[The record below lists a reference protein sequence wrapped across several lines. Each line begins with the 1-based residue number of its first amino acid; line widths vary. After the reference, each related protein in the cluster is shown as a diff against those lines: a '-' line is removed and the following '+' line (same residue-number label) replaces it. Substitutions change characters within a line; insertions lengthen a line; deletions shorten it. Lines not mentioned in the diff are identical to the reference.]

1 MTFTSPLDVEA
12 IRADFPI
19 LSRQVRGQP
28 LVYLDSAA
36 TSQKPLP
43 VLEAMETFYRR
54 SNANI
59 HRGIHLLS
67 EEATE
72 AYEEAHRKVA
82 DFIGAESWREVIFT
96 RNTTEGINL
105 VAYTWGRTHIGPGDE
120 ILLTEMEHHSN
131 LVPWQLLARE
141 KGARLRFIPVDE
153 EGRLDLSRLDELIT
167 PRTRLVACTMMSNV
181 LGTIPPL
188 RQIADAAHAVGAVF
202 LVDGAQGVPHL
213 PTDVK
218 ALGADFLAFSG
229 HKMCGPTGVGVL
241 WGRRELLE
249 EMPPFLGG
257 GDMILRV
264 DWHSAEWN
272 ELPWKYEAGTPAIAE
287 GIGLGAAVDYLRGIG
302 MEAVRAHEE
311 AIVAYALERLEE
323 IPGVRVYGPPAE
335 ERGGVVAFTL
345 EEAHPHDIS
354 TLLDREGIA
363 VRAGHHCAMP
373 LHKKLGLGATTR
385 ASFYIYNVP
394 SEVDRLVDALYR
406 VKALFRR
413 RPQP

>member
-105 VAYTWGRTHIGPGDE
+105 VAYAWGRTHIGPGDE

-131 LVPWQLLARE
+131 LVPWQMLAAERDL
-141 KGARLRFIPVDE
+141 RLEFIPVD
-153 EGRLDLSRLDELIT
+153 D
-167 PRTRLVACTMMSNV
+167 
-181 LGTIPPL
+181 
-188 RQIADAAHAVGAVF
+188 
-202 LVDGAQGVPHL
+202 QG
-213 PTDVK
+213 
-218 ALGADFLAFSG
+218 
-229 HKMCGPTGVGVL
+229 
-241 WGRRELLE
+241 LL
-249 EMPPFLGG
+249 
-257 GDMILRV
+257 
-264 DWHSAEWN
+264 
-272 ELPWKYEAGTPAIAE
+272 
-287 GIGLGAAVDYLRGIG
+287 
-302 MEAVRAHEE
+302 
-311 AIVAYALERLEE
+311 
-323 IPGVRVYGPPAE
+323 
-335 ERGGVVAFTL
+335 
-345 EEAHPHDIS
+345 
-354 TLLDREGIA
+354 
-363 VRAGHHCAMP
+363 
-373 LHKKLGLGATTR
+373 
-385 ASFYIYNVP
+385 
-394 SEVDRLVDALYR
+394 
-406 VKALFRR
+406 
-413 RPQP
+413 